1 MSQSWEKVL
10 QAGKRTDDGQT
21 DMTEFIGP
29 SSRVKE
35 FKNTCPSGNTFSGDE
50 VFYKFD
56 DSPEWRREIQYIK
69 AHKIYAVLKCYLTK
83 TIQN

>member
-21 DMTEFIGP
+21 DMTEFIAP

-35 FKNTCPSGNTFSGDE
+35 FKNTFPSGNTFSGDE

-56 DSPEWRREIQYIK
+56 DTPEWMGPGNVIEQDGPVQARNT
-69 AHKIYAVLKCYLTK
+69 IYQST
-83 TIQN
+83 